1 MSLTFVT
8 NGAHDPYMPQDQEQ
22 AQEQDQEQ
30 AQEQEQDQD
39 QHVQTEEIK
48 NIKVIPLFAVLLAGT
63 FVAILKHC

>member
-1 MSLTFVT
+1 
-8 NGAHDPYMPQDQEQ
+8 MPQDQEQ
-22 AQEQDQEQ
+22 AQEQAQEQ
-30 AQEQEQDQD
+30 EQEQEQDQD